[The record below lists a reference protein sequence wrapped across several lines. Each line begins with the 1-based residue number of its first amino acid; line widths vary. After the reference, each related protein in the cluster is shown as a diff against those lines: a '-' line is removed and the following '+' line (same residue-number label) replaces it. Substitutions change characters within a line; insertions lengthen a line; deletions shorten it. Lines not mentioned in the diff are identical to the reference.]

1 MLQYSQNRGRTGD
14 GGAKLSALPV
24 GPNRN
29 GTQNNTRRNTAM
41 ARRIIDSHAHLGDIF
56 HYNKN
61 ISFKTN
67 VKKGDYEDRFI
78 DLEESLFTKPLFT
91 GDPRDLDLVIDGG
104 QYRCW
109 ESTLE
114 NLTKQLDDNDMAGI
128 VMLPVLPNT
137 SFEEYLAASKL
148 EPRIIPFT
156 TCVLDMPIDEMC
168 DKLRQDIKNG
178 ARGLKLHPTIQ
189 NVALDD
195 PRIEAAVQVFTDADL
210 PVLTHCGANAYYT
223 EDDPHSRESNPM
235 FSDFETAV
243 KPFCHKWS
251 NTKIIVAHSASIC
264 DVLYEGVKDLNN
276 VWTDTSMCSA
286 AMMRRAVELLG
297 EDKVLFG
304 TDVPF
309 GSFHYSVAELEKA
322 FADRPDLL
330 DKVGYTNIADLMNL
344 EY

>member
-1 MLQYSQNRGRTGD
+1 M
-14 GGAKLSALPV
+14 
-24 GPNRN
+24 
-29 GTQNNTRRNTAM
+29 
-41 ARRIIDSHAHLGDIF
+41 RIIDSHAHIGDIF
-56 HYNKN
+56 HEN
-61 ISFKTN
+61 INITFKTN
-67 VKKGDYEDRFI
+67 IEKKEYDDPFI
-78 DLEESLFTKPLFT
+78 QCEKSGYTTALFPADVLSDPEKVGPFLHSLIKA
-91 GDPRDLDLVIDGG
+91 G

-109 ESTLE
+109 EWTLE
-114 NLTKQLDDNDMAGI
+114 NLTRELDAHPEVKNI
-128 VMLPVLPNT
+128 VMLPIWPNQT
-137 SFEEYLAASKL
+137 FEEYWAASKL

-243 KPFCHKWS
+243 KPFCHKWP
-251 NTKIIVAHSASIC
+251 NTKIIVAHSASVC

>member
-1 MLQYSQNRGRTGD
+1 M
-14 GGAKLSALPV
+14 
-24 GPNRN
+24 
-29 GTQNNTRRNTAM
+29 
-41 ARRIIDSHAHLGDIF
+41 RIIDSHAHIGDIF
-56 HYNKN
+56 HEN
-61 ISFKTN
+61 INITFKTN
-67 VKKGDYEDRFI
+67 IEKKEYDDPFI
-78 DLEESLFTKPLFT
+78 QCEKSGYTTALFPADVLADPEKVGPFLHSLIKA
-91 GDPRDLDLVIDGG
+91 G

-109 ESTLE
+109 EWTLE
-114 NLTKQLDDNDMAGI
+114 NLTRELDAHPEVKNI
-128 VMLPVLPNT
+128 VMLPIWPNQT
-137 SFEEYLAASKL
+137 FEEYWAASKL

-195 PRIEAAVQVFTDADL
+195 SRIEAAVQVFTDADL

-243 KPFCHKWS
+243 KPFCHKWP

-322 FADRPDLL
+322 FADLPDLL

>member
-1 MLQYSQNRGRTGD
+1 
-14 GGAKLSALPV
+14 
-24 GPNRN
+24 
-29 GTQNNTRRNTAM
+29 M

-91 GDPRDLDLVIDGG
+91 GDPHDLDLVIDGG

-156 TCVLDMPIDEMC
+156 AADMTLPIDEMC
-168 DKLRQDIKNG
+168 AKLRKDIGRG
-178 ARGLKLHPTIQ
+178 AKGLKLHPVLQCVRLT
-189 NVALDD
+189 DE
-195 PRIEAAVQVFTDADL
+195 RMYAAAKVFAEVDL
-210 PVLTHCGANAYYT
+210 PVVVHVGEGIYYHPDMIHHQVQAYGSMQDFFEFAHNLPDQVIIGAHCAAFAQAF
-223 EDDPHSRESNPM
+223 M
-235 FSDFETAV
+235 
-243 KPFCHKWS
+243 
-251 NTKIIVAHSASIC
+251 
-264 DVLYEGVKDLNN
+264 EGVKGLEN
-276 VWTDTSMCSA
+276 VYSDTSFSSVA
-286 AMMRRAVELLG
+286 AVKDAMKYMGPDRVLYGTDYPFTYEKYNIQVIDEALANDPIAK
-297 EDKVLFG
+297 DKVF
-304 TDVPF
+304 
-309 GSFHYSVAELEKA
+309 YA
-322 FADRPDLL
+322 
-330 DKVGYTNIADLMNL
+330 NIAKLL
-344 EY
+344 HL